1 MTKHI
6 VGLILFTFIV
16 GTTAIISGVFGST
29 QLPKKRT
36 LINQKDNFK
45 VYKKK
50 KRKRRCRRKRPKP
63 RLEKIEATVSQ
74 ALFDKNTNQ
83 FITNIKFKNRSYAER
98 DVDLHF
104 FVKDKHGER
113 YIKTETIPVST
124 SKQQYINKFKWLRSF
139 GSSENLYVIPTV
151 KTLNDGWTIP
161 PSFNVAKATPVLLK
175 R

>member
-16 GTTAIISGVFGST
+16 GTAAVVSGLFGNT
-29 QLPKKRT
+29 PTPKKYTVVKSNDKYR
-36 LINQKDNFK
+36 

-50 KRKRRCRRKRPKP
+50 KRKKRCRKKRRHHHPK
-63 RLEKIEATVSQ
+63 LEATVSQ
-74 ALFDKNTNQ
+74 ALFDNSSNK
-83 FITNIKFKNRSYAER
+83 FITSIKFKNNRYSER

-104 FVKDKHGER
+104 FVKDRHGER
-113 YIKTETIPVST
+113 YIKTETIAVST
-124 SKQQYINKFKWLRSF
+124 YQKQYVNSFKWMKNF
-139 GSSENLYVIPTV
+139 GSRENLYVVPTA

-161 PSFNVAKATPVLLK
+161 PSFNVNKATPVILK